1 MMLEYR
7 SVEGI
12 PLEDGHWAK
21 LVELAGALGV
31 AVPEL
36 IEPTPARDP
45 SKVEPEE

>member
-21 LVELAGALGV
+21 LAELAGRLGTT
-31 AVPEL
+31 VPPLPVSVPRE
-36 IEPTPARDP
+36 DP
-45 SKVEPEE
+45 